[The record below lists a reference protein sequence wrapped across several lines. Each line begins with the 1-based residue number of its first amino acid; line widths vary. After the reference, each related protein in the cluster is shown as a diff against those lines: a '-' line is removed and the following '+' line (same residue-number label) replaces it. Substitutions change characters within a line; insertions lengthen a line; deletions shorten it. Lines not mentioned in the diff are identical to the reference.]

1 MRLFFFIL
9 HQKSKVNNYVVNC
22 SGIMMSR
29 PKPKVLNQHVD
40 KEKYRAEQILESE
53 AIWAVY
59 FKGKPFNLR
68 SESLITSN
76 SVTKYKKTSF
86 NNPGHAYTLAKRLN
100 KLFKCEDFA
109 VYKLTT
115 GEKL

>member
-1 MRLFFFIL
+1 M
-9 HQKSKVNNYVVNC
+9 
-22 SGIMMSR
+22 G
-29 PKPKVLNQHVD
+29 QHVD
-40 KEKYRAEQILESE
+40 NKNFRAEQILESE

-59 FKGKPFNLR
+59 FKDKPFNLR

-76 SVTKYKKTSF
+76 SVTKYKKTCF
-86 NNPGHAYTLAKRLN
+86 NSPGHAHILAKRLN
-100 KLFKCEDFA
+100 KLFNCDDFS